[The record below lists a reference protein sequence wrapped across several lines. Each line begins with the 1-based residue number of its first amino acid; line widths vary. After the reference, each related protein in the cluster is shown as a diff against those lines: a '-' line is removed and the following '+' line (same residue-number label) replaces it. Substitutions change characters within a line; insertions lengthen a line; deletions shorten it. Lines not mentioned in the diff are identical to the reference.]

1 MVNETAN
8 SGVKVSAVLNTDG
21 RAAMESFCSR
31 HSTKMLVVVFT
42 DVEGSV
48 KLRDRLGDDKV
59 RAMLA
64 EHERLMM
71 AAVGETED
79 GEVISSSGDSY
90 LFVFL
95 KPSAA
100 VRFAVR
106 ALVRHCEARGSDWP
120 ELAEFRVGI
129 HLGSVVADEGPG
141 GSRFDGPTADI
152 QGFQVDTAARI
163 MGLARGGQVLC
174 SRAVCDD
181 ARHDLKGVGIEGV
194 GELFWESHGLY
205 ELKGREEPME
215 VCEVGRASAGPMGKP
230 AGSGKARA
238 VGLSCEVMK
247 RREDQFIAR
256 LRDNLGEL
264 AGSRSPEGAGAGAA
278 VRAGDEM
285 TVLRRLTG
293 GQMLRGEL
301 EKKYPLGKSLSVR
314 LTKEQGGLFS
324 RKRQGGGTTVV
335 CGKVMLRLERIVE
348 SGSDSEPMGL
358 AELDDVLARE
368 SDQAGRGRYSSVL
381 GLYSPTGWA
390 QEALE
395 YVENDPAGS
404 GWASTNVS
412 AILIGPTVTE
422 SVWDSKDEQAGE
434 YASCFAGYTEA
445 ERVEACKQAIKR
457 MLSVQ
462 EFADLARLAA
472 QKGIALAMVQKVAEM
487 LLDEEDGL
495 KLTNVRDVGLVL
507 KRMSR

>member
-1 MVNETAN
+1 
-8 SGVKVSAVLNTDG
+8 
-21 RAAMESFCSR
+21 
-31 HSTKMLVVVFT
+31 
-42 DVEGSV
+42 
-48 KLRDRLGDDKV
+48 
-59 RAMLA
+59 
-64 EHERLMM
+64 
-71 AAVGETED
+71 
-79 GEVISSSGDSY
+79 
-90 LFVFL
+90 
-95 KPSAA
+95 
-100 VRFAVR
+100 
-106 ALVRHCEARGSDWP
+106 
-120 ELAEFRVGI
+120 
-129 HLGSVVADEGPG
+129 
-141 GSRFDGPTADI
+141 
-152 QGFQVDTAARI
+152 
-163 MGLARGGQVLC
+163 
-174 SRAVCDD
+174 
-181 ARHDLKGVGIEGV
+181 
-194 GELFWESHGLY
+194 
-205 ELKGREEPME
+205 
-215 VCEVGRASAGPMGKP
+215 
-230 AGSGKARA
+230 
-238 VGLSCEVMK
+238 
-247 RREDQFIAR
+247 
-256 LRDNLGEL
+256 
-264 AGSRSPEGAGAGAA
+264 
-278 VRAGDEM
+278 M

-487 LLDEEDGL
+487 LLDEEEGL

-507 KRMSR
+507 KRVSR